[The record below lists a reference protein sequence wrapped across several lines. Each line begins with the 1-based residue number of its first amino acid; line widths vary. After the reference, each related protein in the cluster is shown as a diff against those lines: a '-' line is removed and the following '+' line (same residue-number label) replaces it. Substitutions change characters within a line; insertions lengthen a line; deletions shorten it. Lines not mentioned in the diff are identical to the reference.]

1 MSFVNKIISR
11 SASVLLDIYNSK
23 CSNHNLTDKQLKMTR
38 EDKRFAAIE
47 MAKRGCS
54 VIDIVNEFGY
64 SKSSARKIFSVVNFS
79 TDPGHTFHT
88 DTVIKPNVEP
98 YEWSKNEN
106 HYGRGGSH
114 EKYKVEDLRGS
125 ELTLYKK
132 LVRADIKKQFKND

>member
-1 MSFVNKIISR
+1 MKNEKELPVFELES
-11 SASVLLDIYNSK
+11 
-23 CSNHNLTDKQLKMTR
+23 MTR

-47 MAKRGCS
+47 MARRGCS

-64 SKSSARKIFSVVNFS
+64 SKSSARKIFSVVLFS
-79 TDPGHTFHT
+79 TDPGHAFHT
-88 DTVIKPNVEP
+88 DTVIKPNIEP

-106 HYGRGGSH
+106 HYGRGGSDH
-114 EKYKVEDLRGS
+114 KYSVEGLRGS